1 MLNEC
6 IDFCNIDE
14 LKILKNISFSLQKII
29 ELCRINDIRVK
40 LFPPDQYEKFTTLEI
55 RPYEKFNSKEESI
68 ILYLNSMSQ
77 NDTNFQ

>member
-55 RPYEKFNSKEESI
+55 RQYEKFNSKEESI

>member
-29 ELCRINDIRVK
+29 ELCHINDIRVK
-40 LFPPDQYEKFTTLEI
+40 LFPPDQYWEKIKNDNMTL
-55 RPYEKFNSKEESI
+55 SI
-68 ILYLNSMSQ
+68 GI
-77 NDTNFQ
+77 